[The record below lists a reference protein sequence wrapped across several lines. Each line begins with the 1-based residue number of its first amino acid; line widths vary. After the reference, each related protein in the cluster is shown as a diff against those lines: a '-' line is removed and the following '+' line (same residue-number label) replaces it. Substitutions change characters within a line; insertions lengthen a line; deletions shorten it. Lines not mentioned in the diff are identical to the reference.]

1 MDILTY
7 VLAKRY
13 TDKIVKKQGGIIV
26 DSALSETSD
35 NPVENK
41 AITAKIKEIIGKLV
55 TDKTLAVSGGFADSK
70 TVGDRFDSTDTD
82 VSSLKT
88 KVNDAETKIT
98 QLGEKVL
105 PEVTAADA
113 GKYLRVNADGSWE
126 VASVGKIGDITQN

>member
-35 NPVENK
+35 NPVQNK

-55 TDKTLAVSGGFADSK
+55 ADKTLAVSGGFADSK
-70 TVGDRFDSTDTD
+70 TVGDRFNSTDSE
-82 VSSLKT
+82 VSSLNT
-88 KVNDAETKIT
+88 KVT

-126 VASVGKIGDITQN
+126 VASVGKIGDITQD

>member
-26 DSALSETSD
+26 DSVLSETSD
-35 NPVENK
+35 NPVQNK
-41 AITAKIKEIIGKLV
+41 AITAKIKEIISKLV
-55 TDKTLAVSGGFADSK
+55 TDKTLAISGGFADSK
-70 TVGDRFDSTDTD
+70 AVGDRFDSTDSE
-82 VSSLKT
+82 VSSLNT
-88 KVNDAETKIT
+88 KVT

>member
-41 AITAKIKEIIGKLV
+41 AITAKIKEIISKLV

-70 TVGDRFDSTDTD
+70 TVGDRFNSTDSE
-82 VSSLKT
+82 VSSLNT
-88 KVNDAETKIT
+88 KVT

-126 VASVGKIGDITQN
+126 VASVGKIGDITQD